1 MKILFD
7 HSEGHIINDR
17 VFCEVFCLPETESP
31 DDLLE
36 LGWLPYPSFEI
47 PYWYQSQSCRIDP
60 SKIQLSYKRRKILS
74 EIDFEVVPY
83 SSIKNEV
90 DTYFYNFFE
99 QKSFKLNDSYDS
111 NSRNPNIQILVLS
124 HKKKIVGYIRFQIFE
139 KNILGFESAYDL
151 DLSKLSLGKTGIII
165 LSEYGKSIGK
175 KYTYVYE
182 SYKNYF
188 PYKLEISGVEY
199 FEGEY
204 WK

>member
-17 VFCEVFCLPETESP
+17 VFCEVFCIPETESP

-36 LGWLPYPSFEI
+36 LGWLPYPSFKI

-60 SKIQLSYKRRKILS
+60 SKIQLSYKRRKVIS

-83 SSIKNEV
+83 SPIKNEV
-90 DTYFYNFFE
+90 DTYFQNFFK
-99 QKSFKLNDSYDS
+99 QKSFKLDDSYNS
-111 NSRNPNIQILVLS
+111 NSKNPNIQILVLS

-151 DLSKLSLGKTGIII
+151 DLPKLSLGKTGIII

>member
-36 LGWLPYPSFEI
+36 LGWLPYPSFKI

-60 SKIQLSYKRRKILS
+60 SKIQLSYKRRKVIS
-74 EIDFEVVPY
+74 EIDFKVVPY

-90 DTYFYNFFE
+90 DTYFQNFFE
-99 QKSFKLNDSYDS
+99 QKSFKLDDSYNS
-111 NSRNPNIQILVLS
+111 NSKNPNIQILVLS

>member
-1 MKILFD
+1 MKLIFD
-7 HSEGHIINDR
+7 HSAGYVINDK
-17 VFCEVFCLPETESP
+17 VFCEVYCLPENETSDE
-31 DDLLE
+31 LLD
-36 LGWLPYPSFEI
+36 LGWLPTTLSNV

-60 SKIQLSYKRRKILS
+60 SKIQLSYKRRKVIS
-74 EIDFEVVPY
+74 EINFEVLPY
-83 SSIKNEV
+83 NSIKTEV
-90 DTYFYNFFE
+90 DTYFRNFFE
-99 QKSFKLNDSYDS
+99 QKSFDINDSYDF
-111 NSRNPNIQILVLS
+111 NSKNPNLQVLILF
-124 HKKKIVGYIRFQIFE
+124 HKKKIVGYIRFQSFE
-139 KNILGFESAYDL
+139 KNLLGYESSYDS

-175 KYTYVYE
+175 KYTYVFE

>member
-36 LGWLPYPSFEI
+36 LGWLPYPSFKI

-60 SKIQLSYKRRKILS
+60 SKIQLSYKRRKVIS

-90 DTYFYNFFE
+90 DTYFQNFFE
-99 QKSFKLNDSYDS
+99 QKSFKLDDSYNS
-111 NSRNPNIQILVLS
+111 NSKNPNIQILVLS

>member
-36 LGWLPYPSFEI
+36 LGWLPYPSFKI

-60 SKIQLSYKRRKILS
+60 SKIQLSYKRRKVIS

-90 DTYFYNFFE
+90 DTYFQNFFE
-99 QKSFKLNDSYDS
+99 QKSFKLNDSYNS
-111 NSRNPNIQILVLS
+111 NSKNPNIQILVLS

-165 LSEYGKSIGK
+165 LSEYGKLIGK

>member
-36 LGWLPYPSFEI
+36 LGWLPYPSFKI

-60 SKIQLSYKRRKILS
+60 SKIQLSYKRRKVIS
-74 EIDFEVVPY
+74 EIDFEVLPY
-83 SSIKNEV
+83 TSIKNEV
-90 DTYFYNFFE
+90 DTYFQNFFE
-99 QKSFKLNDSYDS
+99 QKSFKLNDSYNS
-111 NSRNPNIQILVLS
+111 NSKNPNIQILVLS